1 MRIGHEYQ
9 NTKKNFIRFYSV
21 LYTTFTYNNSVNG
34 NVSVHLNTNCADNK
48 HCYNTFIVLCNKG
61 VAMKD
66 KIYTIVVNEK
76 DDVECILH
84 SPAING
90 ISYLVANCQ
99 LLGNITDCGE
109 CECDEQECLANLILT
124 QHSLEEKYISEQNG
138 TERNN

>member
-1 MRIGHEYQ
+1 M
-9 NTKKNFIRFYSV
+9 
-21 LYTTFTYNNSVNG
+21 YTTFTYNNSVNG

-48 HCYNTFIVLCNKG
+48 YCYNTFIVLCNKG

-76 DDVECILH
+76 DDVECIFH